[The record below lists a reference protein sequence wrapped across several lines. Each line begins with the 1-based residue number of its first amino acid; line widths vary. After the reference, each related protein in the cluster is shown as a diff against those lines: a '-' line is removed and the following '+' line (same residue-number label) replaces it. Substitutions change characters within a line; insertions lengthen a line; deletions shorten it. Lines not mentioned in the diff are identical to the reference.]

1 MLVPTPVVKSGV
13 KFNFYSSNLI
23 WKGLKCYC
31 YEKERKKFEILGCWC
46 WYYLGRLIPDEAHRN
61 FSIIKKIFYFWSKS
75 KFIENLFYYIV
86 SFSYLLFP
94 ISFLIVAKKNNSSV
108 PKIIAIY
115 GLVCFCFLFYYDMI
129 PKNLKQS
136 LQSAYTF
143 FEYSVFTFIFW
154 INYNS
159 KKAKRIIIIIS
170 ILFLSFQIFYL
181 FTTKTKGLDS
191 IPIGIE
197 TIIILFY
204 IVYFF
209 YQFSKDLSKAY
220 IYNHSG
226 FWISVGILIYLCG
239 SFFFFI
245 LFSQLS
251 REQKESFGVMT
262 YVAEI
267 IKNLLFVLAIFVQTH
282 YPFEK
287 AKRKEEPIPYLDM
300 I

>member
-1 MLVPTPVVKSGV
+1 M
-13 KFNFYSSNLI
+13 
-23 WKGLKCYC
+23 
-31 YEKERKKFEILGCWC
+31 
-46 WYYLGRLIPDEAHRN
+46 GRLIPDERASN

-86 SFSYLLFP
+86 TFSYLLFP
-94 ISFLIVAKKNNSSV
+94 ISFFIVAKKNNSSV
-108 PKIIAIY
+108 PKILAIY
-115 GLVCFCFLFYYDMI
+115 GLVCFCFLFFYDII

-154 INYNS
+154 INYDS
-159 KKAKRIIIIIS
+159 KKTKKIIIIIS

-191 IPIGIE
+191 VPIGIE

-204 IVYFF
+204 IIYFF

-245 LFSQLS
+245 LFSQLT
-251 REQKESFGVMT
+251 REQRESFGVMT
-262 YVAEI
+262 YIAEI

-287 AKRKEEPIPYLDM
+287 TKRKEEPIPYLDL